1 MAVVGS
7 GTGADVSEMTRP
19 PVRPAGKWLVT
30 TMALAQ
36 LGLFLALAA
45 PVFVG
50 LAIKV
55 QEVAPG
61 HEVAALGLVSTVG
74 AVAAFVANPV
84 FGRISDRTTGRFGRR
99 RPWLVAGALGLAVCL
114 LVIATTQS
122 LAVLVAAWFVGQA
135 SANAALAAHVATVAD
150 QVPTF
155 QRGKVAGLLGVV
167 QNCAILGAA
176 YAGKYFSG
184 QPVVLFLVPALVA
197 VGLMLLFAVV
207 LPDRPLLRRPPSQ
220 GGLKTLL
227 QTFWVNPRRYP
238 DFGLA
243 WASRFLLVTA
253 SYLFTT
259 FRLLYLQDQF
269 GLSVARAA
277 SVMATG
283 VLVYTITLVVAA
295 QTTGLLS
302 DRLQRR
308 KVFVFTSTLIFG
320 LGLAVLSQADTVG
333 MFYAAEIVCGLGYG
347 IYMGVD
353 LALVIDV
360 LPNPDDAAKDLGV
373 FNIANAAPQSI
384 APAVGAVLVGIG
396 GGHNYGLLLG
406 TATVVC
412 VVGALAI
419 VPVKKVR

>member
-7 GTGADVSEMTRP
+7 GVEADVSKMTSP
-19 PVRPAGKWLVT
+19 PVRPAGTCLVT

-55 QEVAPG
+55 QDVAPG
-61 HEVAALGLVSTVG
+61 HEVAALGLVATVG

-99 RPWLVAGALGLAVCL
+99 RPWLVAGALGLALCL

-122 LAVLVAAWFVGQA
+122 LAVLVVAWFFGQA

-184 QPVVLFLVPALVA
+184 DLLVLFLVPGLVA

-207 LPDRPLLRRPPSQ
+207 LPDRPLLQRPPSG
-220 GGLKTLL
+220 GGLRTLL
-227 QTFWVNPRRYP
+227 QTFWVNPRKYP
-238 DFGLA
+238 DFALV

-259 FRLLYLQDQF
+259 FRLLYLQHQF
-269 GLSVARAA
+269 SLSLGRATA
-277 SVMATG
+277 VMATG
-283 VLVYTITLVVAA
+283 VLVYTITLVIAA
-295 QTTGLLS
+295 QSTGLLS

-308 KVFVFTSTLIFG
+308 KVFVFTATLIFG
-320 LGLAVLSQADTVG
+320 LGLILLSQADTVG
-333 MFYAAEIVCGLGYG
+333 MFYVAEIVLGLGYG

-360 LPNPDDAAKDLGV
+360 LPDPDNAAKDLGV

-384 APAVGAVLVGIG
+384 APALGAVLVGLG
-396 GGHNYGLLLG
+396 GSHSYGLLLG
-406 TATVVC
+406 TAAVVS
-412 VVGALAI
+412 VAGALVI

>member
-1 MAVVGS
+1 M
-7 GTGADVSEMTRP
+7 EMTSP
-19 PVRPAGKWLVT
+19 PVRPAGRWLVT

-45 PVFVG
+45 PLFVG
-50 LAIKV
+50 LAIKA
-55 QEVAPG
+55 QDVAPG
-61 HEVAALGLVSTVG
+61 HEVAALGLVSTAG

-99 RPWLVAGALGLAVCL
+99 RPWLVAGAVGLAVCL

-122 LAVLVAAWFVGQA
+122 LAVLVAAWFVGQV

-184 QPVVLFLVPALVA
+184 QLLMLFLVPGLVA
-197 VGLMLLFAVV
+197 VGLMLLYAVV
-207 LPDRPLLRRPPSQ
+207 LPDRPLLRRPPGR
-220 GGLKTLL
+220 GGLRTLL

-238 DFGLA
+238 DFALV

-253 SYLFTT
+253 AYLFTT
-259 FRLLYLQDQF
+259 FRLLYLQHQF
-269 GLSVARAA
+269 SLSVGRATA
-277 SVMATG
+277 VMATG

-295 QTTGLLS
+295 QSTGLLS

-308 KVFVFTSTLIFG
+308 KVFVFTATLIFG
-320 LGLAVLSQADTVG
+320 LGLALLSQADTVG
-333 MFYAAEIVCGLGYG
+333 MFYLAEIVCGLGYG
-347 IYMGVD
+347 VYMGVD

-360 LPNPDDAAKDLGV
+360 LPDPDDAAKDLGV

-384 APAVGAVLVGIG
+384 APAVGAVLVGVG
-396 GGHNYGLLLG
+396 GGHSYGLLLG
-406 TATVVC
+406 TAAVVC
-412 VVGALAI
+412 VAGALAI

>member
-1 MAVVGS
+1 
-7 GTGADVSEMTRP
+7 MTSP
-19 PVRPAGKWLVT
+19 PVRPAGTWLLA

-55 QEVAPG
+55 QDVAPG

-122 LAVLVAAWFVGQA
+122 LAVLAVAWFVGQA

-184 QPVVLFLVPALVA
+184 DLLVLFLVPGLVA

-207 LPDRPLLRRPPSQ
+207 LPDRPLLQRPPSG
-220 GGLKTLL
+220 GGLRTLL

-238 DFGLA
+238 DFALV

-259 FRLLYLQDQF
+259 FRLLYLQHQF
-269 GLSVARAA
+269 SLSVGRATA
-277 SVMATG
+277 VMATG

-295 QTTGLLS
+295 QSTGLLS
-302 DRLQRR
+302 DRVQRR
-308 KVFVFTSTLIFG
+308 KVFVFTAALIFG
-320 LGLAVLSQADTVG
+320 LGLILLSQADTVG
-333 MFYAAEIVCGLGYG
+333 MFYVAEIVLGLGYG

-360 LPNPDDAAKDLGV
+360 LPDPDNAAKDLGV

-384 APAVGAVLVGIG
+384 APALGAVLVGVG
-396 GGHNYGLLLG
+396 GSHSYGLLLG
-406 TATVVC
+406 TAAVVC
-412 VVGALAI
+412 VAGALAI

>member
-1 MAVVGS
+1 M
-7 GTGADVSEMTRP
+7 
-19 PVRPAGKWLVT
+19 
-30 TMALAQ
+30 
-36 LGLFLALAA
+36 
-45 PVFVG
+45 
-50 LAIKV
+50 
-55 QEVAPG
+55 
-61 HEVAALGLVSTVG
+61 
-74 AVAAFVANPV
+74 
-84 FGRISDRTTGRFGRR
+84 
-99 RPWLVAGALGLAVCL
+99 
-114 LVIATTQS
+114 
-122 LAVLVAAWFVGQA
+122 
-135 SANAALAAHVATVAD
+135 
-150 QVPTF
+150 
-155 QRGKVAGLLGVV
+155 
-167 QNCAILGAA
+167 
-176 YAGKYFSG
+176 
-184 QPVVLFLVPALVA
+184 VLFLVPALVA